1 MLAEYTHWIKQY
13 RRIASLAR
21 SALLTFYEAKS
32 MLEGRIIPQVTYSMS
47 LTTFTKLQCKSMNI
61 VIDRTSM
68 NYPNF
73 QIIQD
78 QKGILFLLQQLQ
90 WQGTI
95 ANDLLTVL
103 SAIQLVSGLY
113 NPLLKDT
120 TTMLHY
126 MNQGRF
132 TNMRRRL
139 AVMNASFWIEH
150 QWSPA
155 VQHHNGESLMHTFS
169 HIPGITKGKLSKAN
183 WCRVYARII
192 TISDIA
198 DIKGNIIPGSR
209 MGGQWQSAY
218 VLQWP

>member
-21 SALLTFYEAKS
+21 SARLTFYEAKS

-47 LTTFTKLQCKSMNI
+47 LTTFTKLQCKNMNI
-61 VIDRTSM
+61 VIDRTMLNKMGTNRNMPCAVVYSPLQWGGM

-78 QKGILFLLQQLQ
+78 QKGILYLLQQLR

-103 SAIQLVSGLY
+103 SVIRLVSGPCVPILE
-113 NPLLKDT
+113 DT
-120 TTMLHY
+120 TTPLEF
-126 MNQGRF
+126 MNQGWLTHIRQ
-132 TNMRRRL
+132 RL
-139 AVMNASFWIEH
+139 GAMKASVRIEH

-155 VQHHNGESLMHTFS
+155 TQYPKQLRGTLDS
-169 HIPGITKGKLSKAN
+169 
-183 WCRVYARII
+183 W
-192 TISDIA
+192 
-198 DIKGNIIPGSR
+198 
-209 MGGQWQSAY
+209 
-218 VLQWP
+218 